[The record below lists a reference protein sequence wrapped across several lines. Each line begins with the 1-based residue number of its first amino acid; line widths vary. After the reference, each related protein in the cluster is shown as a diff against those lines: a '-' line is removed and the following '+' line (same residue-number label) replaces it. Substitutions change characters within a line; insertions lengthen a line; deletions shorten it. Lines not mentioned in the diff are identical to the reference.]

1 METPGIHSFDGA
13 SETSSM
19 VKTSSLSPFPVL
31 CINFSQRI
39 LWSIWWLSF
48 NLSLIYGTDGNNLC
62 ILRNGTQW
70 AGSRQRSGL
79 YGCPLFLFSQDVL
92 LWSPV
97 SESYQSF
104 SSYQT
109 PQSVDFYRFQYHGI
123 SGYLIKHM
131 HWYYISHLD
140 HKITPNMASIPL
152 ICLFFHSSTKYLLSW
167 HWIPGLSLSFIYLIT
182 SGFSEQLGLR
192 NLEGKTHRD
201 CEYSEKKRGENITG
215 PLEVERWEP
224 QDDSSKQDLNR
235 RWWAYASLSIYVIR
249 YNPTF
254 ETNS

>member
-13 SETSSM
+13 SATSSM

-31 CINFSQRI
+31 CVNFSQRI
-39 LWSIWWLSF
+39 SWSIWWLSF

-62 ILRNGTQW
+62 ILSNGTQR

-97 SESYQSF
+97 LESCIYS

-109 PQSVDFYRFQYHGI
+109 PQSVDFYRFQYHGV
-123 SGYLIKHM
+123 SDYLFKHM
-131 HWYYISHLD
+131 HWYHISHLD
-140 HKITPNMASIPL
+140 HKITPNMASVSL
-152 ICLFFHSSTKYLLSW
+152 IRLFIHSSTKYLLSW
-167 HWIPGLSLSFIYLIT
+167 HWVSGLSLSCIYLIT

-192 NLEGKTHRD
+192 NLEGKKPQRLWVLWEEEREEHHRTTGG
-201 CEYSEKKRGENITG
+201 GEMGATG
-215 PLEVERWEP
+215 WL
-224 QDDSSKQDLNR
+224 
-235 RWWAYASLSIYVIR
+235 
-249 YNPTF
+249 
-254 ETNS
+254 